1 MGEEGWVQGVYGD
14 EPAIC
19 YIKQTIGC
27 NSSPINTDNFNIV
40 HFNINS
46 ITADDRL
53 CNGSPIREASAL
65 KNVTKS

>member
-27 NSSPINTDNFNIV
+27 NGSPINKDNF
-40 HFNINS
+40 
-46 ITADDRL
+46 
-53 CNGSPIREASAL
+53 
-65 KNVTKS
+65 KNKTQVESVQLGKTLDLNFFLG